1 MNGTSQIV
9 WGFLFGT
16 IGLGFFVYGKK
27 QKAIVPLLSGIALFI
42 IPYFITN
49 VYLLAGVGILL
60 SVVPFF
66 IKI

>member
-49 VYLLAGVGILL
+49 VYLLAGAGILL